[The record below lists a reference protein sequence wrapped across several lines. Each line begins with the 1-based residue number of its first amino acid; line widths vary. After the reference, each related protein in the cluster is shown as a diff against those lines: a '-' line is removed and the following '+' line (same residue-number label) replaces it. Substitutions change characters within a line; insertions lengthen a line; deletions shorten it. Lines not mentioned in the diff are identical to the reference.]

1 MPQRL
6 RVSVDIDAAAAD
18 VWRYVADIPSHV
30 EWMHDAR
37 SITFTSPTT
46 FDCLTVV
53 GPFRTLDRMEIVE
66 WVEGSV
72 IGIRHVGLVR
82 GAGRFTLQPLGA
94 ARTRFEWDEM
104 LHFPWWM
111 VPPVARLV
119 LVWVWRRNLRGLARR
134 MTARPA

>member
-1 MPQRL
+1 MQRL
-6 RVSVDIDAAAAD
+6 RVGIDLDAPASVVWAD
-18 VWRYVADIPSHV
+18 VADIASHV

-53 GPFRTLDRMEIVE
+53 GPFRTVDRMEIVE

-72 IGIRHVGLVR
+72 IGIRHVGLVQ
-82 GAGRFTLQPLGA
+82 GMGRFTLTPLGPSS
-94 ARTRFEWDEM
+94 TRFEWDEE
-104 LHFPWWM
+104 LAFPWWM

-119 LVWVWRRNLRGLARR
+119 LRWVWRRNLRALRDR
-134 MTARPA
+134 LSSDRLH